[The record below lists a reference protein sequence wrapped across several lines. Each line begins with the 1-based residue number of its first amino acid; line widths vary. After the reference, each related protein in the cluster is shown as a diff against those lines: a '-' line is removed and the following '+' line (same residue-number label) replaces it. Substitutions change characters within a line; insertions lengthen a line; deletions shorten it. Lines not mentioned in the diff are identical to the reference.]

1 MVLDIYNPFA
11 LESTVPELG
20 IIAFC
25 PVPDSLTNRS
35 TPELLALP
43 QYLSSHAETS
53 LLSSVGFDGIKPLPF
68 YALKGLQRGKRFAE
82 RDARKTE
89 FR

>member
-25 PVPDSLTNRS
+25 PVPDSLTNRL

-68 YALKGLQRGKRFAE
+68 
-82 RDARKTE
+82 
-89 FR
+89 